1 MASTYRDTMQHYNG
15 TDYDILLPKS
25 AFATSVTLSVAGW
38 SSNKTQ
44 RVISSIISADD
55 DIIVSPAPASFVV
68 YGNSGVYCSA
78 QENGALTFTCSKIPA
93 NEITVNILLL

>member
-44 RVISSIISADD
+44 RVTLSIVSADD
-55 DIIVSPAPASFVV
+55 DIIVSPH
-68 YGNSGVYCSA
+68 
-78 QENGALTFTCSKIPA
+78 LHH
-93 NEITVNILLL
+93 LLYMAIAAYIVQHKKMAH